1 LAITTPDEMSEANL
15 MNTDIRIRA
24 FRATDDPQACQR
36 FIDGHRTVLEN
47 HGITKVTSSNNQW
60 SESPAVFVIVVESLD
75 GEKLFGGARVHAAD
89 GITALPI
96 ESATEYM
103 DPKINEVVAFHAQ
116 NGTGELCGLWNSREV
131 AGLGVGSLFA
141 SRAAVV
147 IATQIGLNTMFSLC
161 SPATVRFNQWIGS
174 QILKSVGNDGTFYY
188 PKIDLLAT
196 AVFLDDAVTLERAH
210 PMEREKMLHLRDNL
224 QCVIKETSPIKRV
237 EVNVHYDLV
246 VASARKDE
254 FKISLP
260 STKAAV

>member
-1 LAITTPDEMSEANL
+1 

-24 FRATDDPQACQR
+24 FRATDDPDTCQK
-36 FIDGHRTVLEN
+36 FIEGHRTVLEN
-47 HGITKVTSSNNQW
+47 HGITKVTSSNNEW
-60 SESPAVFVIVVESLD
+60 AKSNAVFVVVVETLD
-75 GEKLFGGARVHAAD
+75 GEKLYGGSRVHAAD
-89 GITALPI
+89 GKTPLPI
-96 ESATEYM
+96 ESATEDM
-103 DPKINEVVAFHAQ
+103 DPKINEVVAHHAQ

-147 IATQIGLNTMFSLC
+147 IASQIGLNTMFSLC

-174 QILKSVGNDGTFYY
+174 QVLKSVGNEGTFYY

-196 AVFLDDAVTLERAH
+196 AVFLDDAISLNNAH
-210 PMEREKMLHLRDNL
+210 PSEREKMLHLRDHLN
-224 QCVIKETSPIKRV
+224 CVITEQSPFKKV

-254 FKISLP
+254 FHIKKPFI
-260 STKAAV
+260 KEAV